1 MQQTIGAFDP
11 RPVVSVLIVVAVFFA
26 GLSATRLSTRN
37 ATREAVHRRG
47 AELRRILG
55 VWPAEALPASTSP
68 GRGTESVDA
77 VRLGVFPA
85 RRDVNPA
92 RPYVDRLVDDP
103 LRAALKAPGA
113 VVLVFGAPRSGKSRT
128 ALEAACAALPG
139 ARLLAPRGP
148 RALTDLLALSPPID
162 LGDVPTVVWLDDLE
176 RYAGSV
182 DAATLDQLQDLT
194 GGSTI
199 ITTVRREDWQALL
212 GDSGDRGE
220 TARALAARAQAFEVP
235 TELEPAE
242 QAEAACAYPGVDL
255 AGGIGAALSGS
266 GKEAEPP
273 PARVKPPADERDSV
287 PPARRDPQLLVP
299 GAGALGA
306 VAALALVWVLAGF
319 STPTPP
325 TVGEQ
330 IGAIKRAGSQDG
342 RQVRV
347 YGPVDLRG
355 SGEAS
360 YLFQFQDGPGSVSS
374 PRSDQLRVYDVLGTR
389 LVPRLRFEPVGPR
402 AVFQYRS
409 SADVDQ
415 DNSAEIVGGYG
426 ESGTAGA
433 RQALV
438 PFAINWDDA
447 AQRYKMVSIDLGA
460 PTLSRPAADVPS
472 RQYRAVYARPTTYSD
487 PQTNTQI
494 TAHRV
499 QDFVVTRPPRR
510 LVAAYFLR
518 PPLGDREPLFEI
530 HPTTLLA
537 GAAPRVTPC
546 VLEGSPLIVVPGNR
560 KRLPSS
566 VIADAWSAA
575 SRGRF
580 CGPP

>member
-1 MQQTIGAFDP
+1 MRRTSGRTI
-11 RPVVSVLIVVAVFFA
+11 
-26 GLSATRLSTRN
+26 
-37 ATREAVHRRG
+37 
-47 AELRRILG
+47 
-55 VWPAEALPASTSP
+55 
-68 GRGTESVDA
+68 
-77 VRLGVFPA
+77 
-85 RRDVNPA
+85 
-92 RPYVDRLVDDP
+92 
-103 LRAALKAPGA
+103 
-113 VVLVFGAPRSGKSRT
+113 
-128 ALEAACAALPG
+128 
-139 ARLLAPRGP
+139 LAPRGP
-148 RALTDLLALSPPID
+148 HALTDLLALSPPID
-162 LGDVPTVVWLDDLE
+162 LGNVTTVVWLDDLE

-182 DAATLDQLQDLT
+182 DAVTLDQLQDLT

-199 ITTVRREDWQALL
+199 ITTVRSDDWQALL
-212 GDSGDRGE
+212 GERGDRGE

-235 TELEPAE
+235 TELESEE
-242 QAEAACAYPGVDL
+242 QAKAELAYPGMDL
-255 AGGIGAALSGS
+255 VGGIGAALCGA
-266 GKEAEPP
+266 GTDGEPP
-273 PARVKPPADERDSV
+273 PARVKPPEYERDSV
-287 PPARRDPQLLVP
+287 PPARQDLQLLLP
-299 GAGALGA
+299 STGALAA

-325 TVGEQ
+325 TIGEQ
-330 IGAIKRAGSQDG
+330 ISAIKRAGSQGG

-360 YLFQFQDGPGSVSS
+360 YLFQFQDGPGGVSS
-374 PRSDQLRVYDVLGTR
+374 PRSDQLRVYDVLGTK
-389 LVPRLRFEPVGPR
+389 LVQRLRFEPDGPR

-415 DNSAEIVGGYG
+415 DNGAEIVGGYG

-447 AQRYKMVSIDLGA
+447 AQRYQMVSIDLGV
-460 PTLSRPAADVPS
+460 PTLSRPAADIPS
-472 RQYRAVYARPTTYSD
+472 RQYRAVYAKPTTYRD
-487 PQTNTQI
+487 PQTNLEI

-499 QDFVVTRPPRR
+499 QDFVVTPPPRR

-518 PPLGDREPLFEI
+518 PPLGDQESLFEI
-530 HPTTLLA
+530 HPTTLLT
-537 GAAPRVTPC
+537 GGAPRVTPC
-546 VLEGSPLIVVPGNR
+546 VLEGSPVIVEPGNR

-575 SRGRF
+575 SNGRF